1 VGIVDSTSI
10 TNRAAECELI
20 KKPMISMTETNHT
33 IGGFHLVVFSG
44 TNVDY
49 QGLIRST
56 RGLVPLEELAQGLT
70 TLEINLVSY
79 KNNQMRGGVSL
90 WTTIHRHWSCHKIDI
105 TIVLYHSI
113 IV

>member
-1 VGIVDSTSI
+1 MSLED
-10 TNRAAECELI
+10 AAEKHEAESGQVI
-20 KKPMISMTETNHT
+20 KVFVDALDIDEDVAE
-33 IGGFHLVVFSG
+33 ILVEEGFTTLEEVA
-44 TNVDY
+44 Y
-49 QGLIRST
+49 
-56 RGLVPLEELAQGLT
+56 VPLEELTQGLT

-113 IV
+113 TCVTVKEVSHQ